1 MSEKIA
7 CMTKKCCLSSHTAL
21 LCVRHRAWRRWRNGT
36 ARGSPICRHPRCH
49 SLDPVT
55 GARIHKMHLFL
66 AVNLGVLAMLV
77 ADRQK
82 TARSGARR
90 RSSPPALCLRLVRH
104 GTAEC
109 GDPTTTSAVGV
120 ARPTTSRK
128 AQACL
133 PGCRMMGHRPGR
145 QPRRASSRLRH
156 SRHRCVRWSASNAV
170 KSRVRRLRL
179 TPRKAQKRPRPSR
192 QVGLPGSLMC
202 NEMQRGPSTG
212 RPHPRS
218 ARWISSVCGR
228 ICRVAMPTRE
238 HLRPRH
244 HRLPSPRRTRAP
256 RQGQL
261 MHV

>member
-1 MSEKIA
+1 
-7 CMTKKCCLSSHTAL
+7 
-21 LCVRHRAWRRWRNGT
+21 
-36 ARGSPICRHPRCH
+36 
-49 SLDPVT
+49 
-55 GARIHKMHLFL
+55 MHHFL

-77 ADRQK
+77 ADRRK

-90 RSSPPALCLRLVRH
+90 RSSPPALCLRPVRH

-109 GDPTTTSAVGV
+109 GDPTTMSAVGA

-133 PGCRMMGHRPGR
+133 PGCRTMGHRPGPP
-145 QPRRASSRLRH
+145 PRRASSRLRH

-170 KSRVRRLRL
+170 KSRVRRLCL
-179 TPRKAQKRPRPSR
+179 TPQKAQKRPRPSR

-202 NEMQRGPSTG
+202 IEIRRRPSTA
-212 RPHPRS
+212 RPHLRS

-228 ICRVAMPTRE
+228 TCRVAMPTRD

-244 HRLPSPRRTRAP
+244 HHPPSPRLTRAP
-256 RQGQL
+256 RRDQV
-261 MHV
+261 MHVGWLTPSPCHRHTRPWSRRPPKVLRHPCCHRRYRIKARRPSPARQIWHLCKCSCPS